1 MWEFPQRAGVSA
13 MPSLR
18 FPLMP
23 ATTDVWEAWQCPSR
37 TLETEMRRWGARS
50 RGAGMDPGDPIL
62 PFIPS
67 EL

>member
-1 MWEFPQRAGVSA
+1 

-23 ATTDVWEAWQCPSR
+23 ATTDVWEAWQCPPR

-67 EL
+67 ES